1 MNEEL
6 IQIKEENLKLK
17 EENSELLSSIEY
29 LKKII
34 DVLLDKFILFKD

>member
-6 IQIKEENLKLK
+6 IQIKEGNLKLK

-34 DVLLDKFILFKD
+34 DGLLDKFILFKD

>member
-34 DVLLDKFILFKD
+34 DGLLYKFILFKD

>member
-6 IQIKEENLKLK
+6 IQIKEENMKLK

-29 LKKII
+29 LKR
-34 DVLLDKFILFKD
+34 L